1 MKISAEN
8 VLFLMDY
15 AFLKKEDIK
24 LNNVTFRWTDRIQ
37 PLLKAKEI
45 QLLKDKEFWIYK
57 LRERRGKFS
66 MLLNECLGKVKEFK
80 QKDRVADAETYIAE
94 LEKISNNIEE
104 FNKEVKNQVSLK
116 RIKTIRCI
124 YLNCL
129 FRKQLLIIKK
139 EFWILV
145 RDPIL
150 LSFKT
155 LSTLKIHLINYG
167 ILQLN
172 CIDFMKNG

>member
-66 MLLNECLGKVKEFK
+66 MLLNECLGKLTE
-80 QKDRVADAETYIAE
+80 
-94 LEKISNNIEE
+94 
-104 FNKEVKNQVSLK
+104 
-116 RIKTIRCI
+116 
-124 YLNCL
+124 
-129 FRKQLLIIKK
+129 
-139 EFWILV
+139 
-145 RDPIL
+145 
-150 LSFKT
+150 
-155 LSTLKIHLINYG
+155 
-167 ILQLN
+167 
-172 CIDFMKNG
+172 